1 MTTKKDNFLQR
12 TQKLGT
18 GLEETIGIPEDGFQ
32 DPTGEFP
39 KRDYNFGSGLNKAA
53 RGTKINKLYTGGGDI
68 GVSLNIED
76 QRPSEFPFNQ
86 VDETTSGHVVEYD
99 DTPGGERILIRHR
112 TGAGVEMRADGSVL
126 VSSTNNKI
134 EVTGGDQ
141 TVIVEGA
148 GNLVYKGNLNLVVTG
163 DYNVD
168 VGGNYNVN
176 VAGSHIMGIRDN
188 HRTFV
193 SNNSEYVTKGTKS
206 TKTIG
211 KHSDIML
218 SDNNQ
223 FVKGTQKNWVQGEVE
238 FNSEKGILMTGKES
252 IAVTSKAT
260 NVTGSEKLSVLG
272 TAGDIGGKSINFTG
286 KVYQGNA
293 GPKPYASDAAFFG
306 SFFGQSTSAM
316 FSRFAW
322 KAEKSKFA
330 ELSDVANA
338 AFKANTAATG
348 AAASVSETDIPTGGA
363 PETINQQQ
371 DLAGAPWSGTFE
383 EWPVPEI
390 VTALANNGEFAI
402 RDVVIDEGD
411 KLKDILDLTDDY
423 NGIFNKHPSTQE
435 IRSAMRSSGNRSSL
449 LGKLMSEERVG
460 DKSFTSTPPA
470 IGRTVGKEPTSRFG
484 YTPIGNAIENRGK
497 RFTPK

>member
-252 IAVTSKAT
+252 VAVTSKAT

-330 ELSDVANA
+330 ETSGVTESQNYAENLTSS
-338 AFKANTAATG
+338 G
-348 AAASVSETDIPTGGA
+348 GSVPTGGA

-371 DLAGAPWSGTFE
+371 DLSGAPWSGTFE
-383 EWPVPEI
+383 EWPVPEV

-402 RDVVIDEGD
+402 RDVVIDEGN
-411 KLKDILDLTDDY
+411 KLKDILDLSDDN